1 MDERRAT
8 VLRAVVENFIESAQP
23 VGSAAVLDMTRLDVS
38 PATVRNDLAALEV
51 GGYLMQPHTS
61 AGRVPTEAG
70 YRYFVDGLGPG
81 SLDNTEV
88 RQVRAFFA
96 HTQGQIEELLADTSR
111 LLSDLTEYAAMVV
124 APRHDGDTIRSAQLV
139 DLGGGRLLVVL
150 VMSSGVV
157 ERTYVDV
164 YNNQELADAARGP
177 GTGAA
182 SAVLTEA
189 LMGRTR
195 SEQLTAPE
203 TGDMATDALVAA
215 ALVALADEQPHPSE
229 LYVGGTAKIT
239 EQFEA
244 VSSLRSVLSVLEEQL
259 MVVTLLR
266 SLVDRGLSVAIGS
279 ETGMKPLAECSVVV
293 APYEVDGR
301 TVGSIG
307 LLGPTRM
314 DYSKA
319 LAAVHTVSR
328 RLSASLGDGDGD
340 GAQAPAGIS
349 QPIQQ

>member
-8 VLRAVVENFIESAQP
+8 VLQAVVENFIQSAQP
-23 VGSAAVLDMTRLDVS
+23 VGSSAVLEMTGLGVS
-38 PATVRNDLAALEV
+38 PATVRSELAALEA
-51 GGYLMQPHTS
+51 GGYLQQPHTS

-81 SLDNTEV
+81 SLDNTGV

-96 HTQGQIEELLADTSR
+96 HAQGQIEELLADTTR

-124 APRHDGDTIRSAQLV
+124 APRHDRDVIRSAQLV
-139 DLGGGRLLVVL
+139 DLGSGRLLVVL
-150 VMSSGVV
+150 VMSSGAV

-164 YNNQELADAARGP
+164 YNHRELADAAQGP
-177 GTGAA
+177 AVGAA
-182 SAVLTEA
+182 SAVLDAA
-189 LMGRTR
+189 LVGSTR
-195 SEQLTAPE
+195 SQPHAVPE
-203 TGDMATDALVAA
+203 TGDMSADRLVAA
-215 ALVALADEQPHPSE
+215 ALAALADDSTNPSE

-239 EQFEA
+239 EKFEA

-259 MVVTLLR
+259 MVVSLLR

-279 ETGMKPLAECSVVV
+279 ETGMKPLADCSVVV
-293 APYEVDGR
+293 APYEVDGEM
-301 TVGSIG
+301 VGSVG

-328 RLSASLGDGDGD
+328 RLSASLGDADRVHAAVG
-340 GAQAPAGIS
+340 PP
-349 QPIQQ
+349 QPPQN

>member
-8 VLRAVVENFIESAQP
+8 VLQAVVENFIQSAQP
-23 VGSAAVLDMTRLDVS
+23 VGSSAVLEMTSLGVS
-38 PATVRNDLAALEV
+38 PATVRSELAALEA
-51 GGYLMQPHTS
+51 GGYLQQPHTS

-81 SLDNTEV
+81 SLDNTGV

-96 HTQGQIEELLADTSR
+96 HAQGQIEELLADTTR

-124 APRHDGDTIRSAQLV
+124 APRHDRDVIRSAQLV
-139 DLGGGRLLVVL
+139 DLGSGRLLVVL
-150 VMSSGVV
+150 VMSSGAV

-164 YNNQELADAARGP
+164 YNNRELADAAQGP
-177 GTGAA
+177 AVGAA
-182 SAVLTEA
+182 SAVLDAA
-189 LMGRTR
+189 LVGSTR
-195 SEQLTAPE
+195 SQPHAVPE
-203 TGDMATDALVAA
+203 TGDMSADRLVAA
-215 ALVALADEQPHPSE
+215 ALAALADDSTSPSE

-239 EQFEA
+239 EKFEA

-259 MVVTLLR
+259 MVVSLLR

-279 ETGMKPLAECSVVV
+279 ETGMKPLADCSVVV
-293 APYEVDGR
+293 APYEVDGEM
-301 TVGSIG
+301 VGSVG

-328 RLSASLGDGDGD
+328 RLSASLGDADRVHAAVG
-340 GAQAPAGIS
+340 PP
-349 QPIQQ
+349 QPPQN